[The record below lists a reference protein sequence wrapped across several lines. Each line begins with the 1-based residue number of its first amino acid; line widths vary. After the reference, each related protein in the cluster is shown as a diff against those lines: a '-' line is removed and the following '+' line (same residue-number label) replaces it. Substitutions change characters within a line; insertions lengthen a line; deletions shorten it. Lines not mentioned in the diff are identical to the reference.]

1 MNLILTIV
9 VGGLLGHAIDA
20 GYDGRLAQYINSPQ
34 SYAIQLFSPEKI
46 AQGKGGWQ
54 GEHAGKW
61 LYAASKAYE
70 RTADPA
76 VRQRLVSVA
85 DYLISRQEKDGY
97 LGCYREDKRY
107 YHRPGP
113 EAMKV
118 DWDTWIMAYLIKGF
132 TEASVATGDP
142 KYADCALRIVEFLH
156 WTVFDQGIKIAQT
169 GMHAGMAGLGMLD
182 PLCDLYLQRPL
193 PVVREMIDRC
203 IQELDETP
211 CLQLIDLAC
220 KGYDVSLIG
229 NGKIYEMCRCLT
241 GMAKAYQL
249 FAPRAVIAGSDRQSS
264 SAVIAGPRAVI
275 AGSDRQSSSAVIA
288 GSDRQSS
295 AVIAGHDRQSS
306 SAVIAGH
313 DRQSYARLL
322 TACRNAWE
330 SIYTNHLTTLGGPWG
345 GINNCWE
352 IFNRP
357 AEWAPYECTE
367 TCSVMEW
374 MHFTW
379 EMLKITGDG
388 RYASELEKTSY
399 NALLAARAED
409 GLRWEYYVRTNGELT
424 PRGDWA
430 CCWSSGMTA
439 LEDIPCYMYDVR
451 PDGLY
456 VNILSE
462 SSFDFSLRGQRVT
475 AASPASTASAS
486 SAAGRRIRIT
496 QTADY
501 AHSGRAHFVLSSAAA
516 GAPAAAVIA
525 GPDRQS
531 SFASAGAP
539 AAAVIAGPDRQ
550 SSAPGATLG
559 RFAIAIHRPAWAGSY
574 TVLVNGQPARTR
586 ETNGYISIKRKW
598 TAGDQLTIEFPYEI
612 RTLERSWE
620 YRNAGMKEHN
630 FSNWYN
636 GFTKHYITFAAG
648 PLVYATDHQDS
659 FERQNPLKLTRPE
672 IAAAELLDAGAVGD
686 GVDGFGVFASA
697 SAATAAVAASSAP
710 AATAASAALA
720 GSAAPAPTYADP
732 VIRVGNL
739 QLRPIAHMP
748 PFGPGPQWRTTWF
761 QIP

>member
-1 MNLILTIV
+1 
-9 VGGLLGHAIDA
+9 
-20 GYDGRLAQYINSPQ
+20 
-34 SYAIQLFSPEKI
+34 
-46 AQGKGGWQ
+46 
-54 GEHAGKW
+54 
-61 LYAASKAYE
+61 
-70 RTADPA
+70 
-76 VRQRLVSVA
+76 
-85 DYLISRQEKDGY
+85 
-97 LGCYREDKRY
+97 
-107 YHRPGP
+107 
-113 EAMKV
+113 
-118 DWDTWIMAYLIKGF
+118 
-132 TEASVATGDP
+132 
-142 KYADCALRIVEFLH
+142 
-156 WTVFDQGIKIAQT
+156 
-169 GMHAGMAGLGMLD
+169 
-182 PLCDLYLQRPL
+182 
-193 PVVREMIDRC
+193 
-203 IQELDETP
+203 
-211 CLQLIDLAC
+211 
-220 KGYDVSLIG
+220 
-229 NGKIYEMCRCLT
+229 
-241 GMAKAYQL
+241 
-249 FAPRAVIAGSDRQSS
+249 
-264 SAVIAGPRAVI
+264 
-275 AGSDRQSSSAVIA
+275 
-288 GSDRQSS
+288 
-295 AVIAGHDRQSS
+295 
-306 SAVIAGH
+306 
-313 DRQSYARLL
+313 
-322 TACRNAWE
+322 
-330 SIYTNHLTTLGGPWG
+330 
-345 GINNCWE
+345 
-352 IFNRP
+352 
-357 AEWAPYECTE
+357 
-367 TCSVMEW
+367 MEW

-439 LEDIPCYMYDVR
+439 LEDIPCYMYDLR

-456 VNILSE
+456 VNIVSE
-462 SSFDFSLRGQRVT
+462 SSFEFSLRGQRVT
-475 AASPASTASAS
+475 AASPASAAASGAASAASAS

-501 AHSGRAHFVLSSAAA
+501 AHSGRAHFVLSAAPPVIAGSDRQSSSAAA

-531 SFASAGAP
+531 SAP
-539 AAAVIAGPDRQ
+539 AT
-550 SSAPGATLG
+550 TLG
-559 RFAIAIHRPAWAGSY
+559 RFAIAIHRPAWARSY
-574 TVLVNGQPARTR
+574 TILVNGQPARTR

-686 GVDGFGVFASA
+686 GADGSGAFASA
-697 SAATAAVAASSAP
+697 SVPDAP
-710 AATAASAALA
+710 
-720 GSAAPAPTYADP
+720 AAPAPTYADP

>member
-1 MNLILTIV
+1 
-9 VGGLLGHAIDA
+9 
-20 GYDGRLAQYINSPQ
+20 
-34 SYAIQLFSPEKI
+34 
-46 AQGKGGWQ
+46 
-54 GEHAGKW
+54 
-61 LYAASKAYE
+61 
-70 RTADPA
+70 
-76 VRQRLVSVA
+76 
-85 DYLISRQEKDGY
+85 
-97 LGCYREDKRY
+97 
-107 YHRPGP
+107 
-113 EAMKV
+113 
-118 DWDTWIMAYLIKGF
+118 
-132 TEASVATGDP
+132 
-142 KYADCALRIVEFLH
+142 
-156 WTVFDQGIKIAQT
+156 
-169 GMHAGMAGLGMLD
+169 
-182 PLCDLYLQRPL
+182 
-193 PVVREMIDRC
+193 MIDRC

-249 FAPRAVIAGSDRQSS
+249 FAPRAVIAGPRT
-264 SAVIAGPRAVI
+264 VIAGH
-275 AGSDRQSSSAVIA
+275 
-288 GSDRQSS
+288 DRQSS
-295 AVIAGHDRQSS
+295 AVIAGHDRQSSS

-330 SIYTNHLTTLGGPWG
+330 SIYANHLTTLGGPWG

-439 LEDIPCYMYDVR
+439 LEDIPCYMYDLR
-451 PDGLY
+451 PDGVY
-456 VNILSE
+456 VNIVSE
-462 SSFDFSLRGQRVT
+462 SSFDFSLRGQRVLI
-475 AASPASTASAS
+475 S
-486 SAAGRRIRIT
+486 

-501 AHSGRAHFVLSSAAA
+501 AHSGRAHFVLSAAA
-516 GAPAAAVIA
+516 
-525 GPDRQS
+525 
-531 SFASAGAP
+531 AGAP

-559 RFAIAIHRPAWAGSY
+559 RFAIAIHRPAWAHSY
-574 TVLVNGQPARTR
+574 TILVNGQPARTR

-598 TAGDQLTIEFPYEI
+598 IAGDQLTIEFPYEI

-672 IAAAELLDAGAVGD
+672 IAAAELLDAGAELLD
-686 GVDGFGVFASA
+686 
-697 SAATAAVAASSAP
+697 AP
-710 AATAASAALA
+710 
-720 GSAAPAPTYADP
+720 AAPAPTYADP

>member
-132 TEASVATGDP
+132 TETSIATGDP

-249 FAPRAVIAGSDRQSS
+249 FA
-264 SAVIAGPRAVI
+264 IAGP
-275 AGSDRQSSSAVIA
+275 
-288 GSDRQSS
+288 S

-306 SAVIAGH
+306 AAVIAGP

-439 LEDIPCYMYDVR
+439 LEDIPCYMYDLR

-456 VNILSE
+456 VNIISE
-462 SSFDFSLRGQRVT
+462 SSFDFSLRGQRVLI
-475 AASPASTASAS
+475 S
-486 SAAGRRIRIT
+486 
-496 QTADY
+496 QTSDY
-501 AHSGRAHFVLSSAAA
+501 AHSGRAHFVLSAAA
-516 GAPAAAVIA
+516 AT
-525 GPDRQS
+525 
-531 SFASAGAP
+531 
-539 AAAVIAGPDRQ
+539 
-550 SSAPGATLG
+550 TLG
-559 RFAIAIHRPAWAGSY
+559 RFAIAIHRPAWARSY
-574 TVLVNGQPARTR
+574 TILVNGQPARTR

-672 IAAAELLDAGAVGD
+672 IAAATLIDAAAVGD
-686 GVDGFGVFASA
+686 GVDGSGAFASA
-697 SAATAAVAASSAP
+697 SAATAASASAGSSASASAPDAPAALAGSSAP
-710 AATAASAALA
+710 ASALA

>member
-1 MNLILTIV
+1 
-9 VGGLLGHAIDA
+9 
-20 GYDGRLAQYINSPQ
+20 
-34 SYAIQLFSPEKI
+34 
-46 AQGKGGWQ
+46 
-54 GEHAGKW
+54 
-61 LYAASKAYE
+61 
-70 RTADPA
+70 
-76 VRQRLVSVA
+76 
-85 DYLISRQEKDGY
+85 
-97 LGCYREDKRY
+97 
-107 YHRPGP
+107 
-113 EAMKV
+113 
-118 DWDTWIMAYLIKGF
+118 
-132 TEASVATGDP
+132 
-142 KYADCALRIVEFLH
+142 
-156 WTVFDQGIKIAQT
+156 
-169 GMHAGMAGLGMLD
+169 
-182 PLCDLYLQRPL
+182 
-193 PVVREMIDRC
+193 
-203 IQELDETP
+203 
-211 CLQLIDLAC
+211 
-220 KGYDVSLIG
+220 
-229 NGKIYEMCRCLT
+229 
-241 GMAKAYQL
+241 
-249 FAPRAVIAGSDRQSS
+249 
-264 SAVIAGPRAVI
+264 
-275 AGSDRQSSSAVIA
+275 
-288 GSDRQSS
+288 
-295 AVIAGHDRQSS
+295 
-306 SAVIAGH
+306 
-313 DRQSYARLL
+313 
-322 TACRNAWE
+322 
-330 SIYTNHLTTLGGPWG
+330 
-345 GINNCWE
+345 
-352 IFNRP
+352 
-357 AEWAPYECTE
+357 
-367 TCSVMEW
+367 MEW

-439 LEDIPCYMYDVR
+439 LEDIPCYMYDLR

-456 VNILSE
+456 VNIVSE
-462 SSFDFSLRGQRVT
+462 SSFDFSLRGQRVLI
-475 AASPASTASAS
+475 S
-486 SAAGRRIRIT
+486 
-496 QTADY
+496 QTSDY
-501 AHSGRAHFVLSSAAA
+501 AHSGRAHFVLSAAA
-516 GAPAAAVIA
+516 
-525 GPDRQS
+525 
-531 SFASAGAP
+531 AGAP

-672 IAAAELLDAGAVGD
+672 IAAAELLDAAAVGD